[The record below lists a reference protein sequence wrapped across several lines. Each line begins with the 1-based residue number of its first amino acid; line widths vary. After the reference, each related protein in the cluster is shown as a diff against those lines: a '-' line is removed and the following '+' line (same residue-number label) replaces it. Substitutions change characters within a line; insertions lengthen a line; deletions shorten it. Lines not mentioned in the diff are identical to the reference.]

1 MGYILVLMN
10 FFMQGVLLYLIFQE
24 VVVSNIEW
32 QNGILKLGGSSNVM
46 GLFSEKSEACND
58 GGALCFTE
66 RGNYTC
72 APPSVQLV
80 GRWSE
85 LDTDGDGVWTR
96 DEVKASRE
104 ALKCK
109 YVVDPVEVFDV
120 LANMIVLREKL
131 IWVHPDVKR
140 AEKIHLPYFN
150 YAMGDLLMCGYRS
163 KEMCPNLVERG
174 FFDAPMKLGT
184 APRVGTTIDSAL
196 HYCIN
201 LLMPGGVCEQL
212 LPSTYSVWKTE
223 SAVEC
228 GEGSYSKFTYTNPG
242 TGVQKSLLSV
252 DYSAREEY
260 QLAQDWW
267 FITFKSIII
276 FTWLLLMVCEFRDII
291 KILTFCHWAPD
302 ATEFGEDA
310 VIREQDPSDPED
322 VRYRIQAIT
331 GDHRAKMIALS
342 VLRFLITCV
351 LTVVGVSYL
360 IKTNAYTDLLM
371 NGVALAFIAEISA
384 VLYSQVLREEVK
396 DQTEDIK
403 PIKVPM
409 YGIDWL
415 NRRPALID
423 ILTVLL
429 IIIAVCF
436 IMDYQMK
443 QIVVPVYDA
452 LQCTCLTQGPNC
464 VEAQKHDF
472 NFWYHYWGEVVPNVF
487 KQVDTLK
494 ALEPVAAPIA
504 GATSYLAV
512 SAAQAPAAVAT
523 LNERLLEI
531 ESSNAEL
538 KKIVKGLLEN
548 KESDQEERGVAPR
561 AQGARPTGRE
571 TRREQR
577 RHAPLALK
585 TGSRP

>member
-1 MGYILVLMN
+1 MFRLFKGIM
-10 FFMQGVLLYLIFQE
+10 IF
-24 VVVSNIEW
+24 
-32 QNGILKLGGSSNVM
+32 L
-46 GLFSEKSEACND
+46 
-58 GGALCFTE
+58 
-66 RGNYTC
+66 
-72 APPSVQLV
+72 
-80 GRWSE
+80 
-85 LDTDGDGVWTR
+85 
-96 DEVKASRE
+96 
-104 ALKCK
+104 
-109 YVVDPVEVFDV
+109 
-120 LANMIVLREKL
+120 
-131 IWVHPDVKR
+131 
-140 AEKIHLPYFN
+140 
-150 YAMGDLLMCGYRS
+150 
-163 KEMCPNLVERG
+163 
-174 FFDAPMKLGT
+174 
-184 APRVGTTIDSAL
+184 
-196 HYCIN
+196 
-201 LLMPGGVCEQL
+201 
-212 LPSTYSVWKTE
+212 
-223 SAVEC
+223 
-228 GEGSYSKFTYTNPG
+228 
-242 TGVQKSLLSV
+242 
-252 DYSAREEY
+252 
-260 QLAQDWW
+260 
-267 FITFKSIII
+267 
-276 FTWLLLMVCEFRDII
+276 WLLLMTVEIKDII
-291 KILTFCHWAPD
+291 KILTLCARYPG
-302 ATEFGEDA
+302 AEEFGEDA
-310 VIREQDPSDPED
+310 VIKEVDPSDPED
-322 VRYRIQAIT
+322 VRYRIQGIT
-331 GDHRAKMIALS
+331 RNHRVMMTILCF
-342 VLRFLITCV
+342 LRFVVICV
-351 LTVVGVSYL
+351 LLFVGVSYL
-360 IKTNAYTDLLM
+360 IQTNGYTDLLM

-384 VLYSQVLREEVK
+384 VLYSQVLREEAK

-512 SAAQAPAAVAT
+512 SAAQDPAAVAT

-561 AQGARPTGRE
+561 ARGAQPTGRE